1 MPGVKER
8 APKYNKFK
16 FFALVELGKRHHFRR
31 GKQRG
36 PKHNPF
42 PLLTHI

>member
-8 APKYNKFK
+8 ALKYNKFK

-31 GKQRG
+31 GNYKAER
-36 PKHNPF
+36 PRA
-42 PLLTHI
+42 